1 MEKIIFLDASTIQY
15 GDIVFSS
22 LESLGSLVCYDNTR
36 PDEIVERCKDAAVI
50 ITNKVVID
58 CDVMNGL
65 PKLRMIAE
73 AATGYNNID
82 INEALRRGITVANV
96 PGYSTA
102 SVAQLTITFILAL
115 SSNILWF
122 NKAAHDGSWSASPIF
137 TLGTWPFS
145 DVAGKTVG
153 IMGYGAIGREVA
165 RLCHAFGM
173 KLIALKRDGTGKA
186 GDIERVSLDEIARRS
201 DFISIH
207 MPLTPYSRGLIDR
220 NFFSSMK
227 NDAYLINMS
236 RGPIV
241 TASDLLWALENR
253 IIAGAAVDVMD
264 REPPTSDDPLLR
276 CDNLIITPHIAWASL
291 ESRTRLTE
299 EIAANIKS
307 FLEGK
312 KRNNVTG

>member
-1 MEKIIFLDASTIQY
+1 MRKIIFLDASTIQH

-22 LESLGSLVCYDNTR
+22 LESLGNLICYDNTG
-36 PDEIVERCKDAAVI
+36 PGEIVERCEDAEII
-50 ITNKVVID
+50 ITNKVMID
-58 CDVMNGL
+58 RDIMDGL
-65 PKLRMIAE
+65 PGLRMIAE

-82 INEALRRGITVANV
+82 IDEASRRGITVANV
-96 PGYSTA
+96 PGYSTT

-115 SSNILWF
+115 SSNILRF

-137 TLGTWPFS
+137 TLGTWPFT
-145 DVAGKTVG
+145 DVAGKTAG

-165 RLCHAFGM
+165 RLCHALGM
-173 KLIALKRDGTGKA
+173 KVIALKRDGTEKA
-186 GDIERVSLDEIARRS
+186 ADVERVSLDEIARRS

-207 MPLTPYSRGLIDR
+207 MPLTPYSRGIIDR
-220 NFFSSMK
+220 KFFSSMK
-227 NDAYLINMS
+227 RSAYLINMA

-241 TASDLLWALENR
+241 KATDLMWALENSV
-253 IIAGAAVDVMD
+253 IAGAAVDVMD

-291 ESRTRLTE
+291 ESRTRLIE

-312 KRNNVTG
+312 KRNNITA